1 MAFDRKDVSLLM
13 IAEPVMEVW
22 RCRDD
27 TGCTDDLTV
36 TSGAAVA
43 RLAQAID
50 LVGRV
55 QDGVIE
61 APDDWP
67 GVSMVIAVSDLNPF
81 GGEAP
86 SYAEVGVDKAVL
98 NQISRM
104 QRACVDLGASEIR
117 QFHGVNWARNPRTE
131 ADEMI
136 VTSDDVQF
144 TAVHRHADIGFV
156 TERIS
161 IAELVTRALAA
172 EPGAVLFHG
181 DDIKEVFEGASD
193 SEDEDGYES
202 EDLPAPGM

>member
-1 MAFDRKDVSLLM
+1 
-13 IAEPVMEVW
+13 
-22 RCRDD
+22 
-27 TGCTDDLTV
+27 
-36 TSGAAVA
+36 
-43 RLAQAID
+43 
-50 LVGRV
+50 
-55 QDGVIE
+55 
-61 APDDWP
+61 
-67 GVSMVIAVSDLNPF
+67 
-81 GGEAP
+81 
-86 SYAEVGVDKAVL
+86 
-98 NQISRM
+98 
-104 QRACVDLGASEIR
+104 
-117 QFHGVNWARNPRTE
+117 
-131 ADEMI
+131 MI